1 VAILSQDR
9 LQNTTPG
16 YHLGNQRKS
25 PFPSD
30 LPSADIKIF
39 EQSTDCT
46 MADRNPAFDEVSE
59 WAHCPFDAHA
69 QRPRVRRRVFF
80 GVYKPMADDEVV
92 KAVSDFEV

>member
-1 VAILSQDR
+1 
-9 LQNTTPG
+9 
-16 YHLGNQRKS
+16 
-25 PFPSD
+25 
-30 LPSADIKIF
+30 
-39 EQSTDCT
+39 